1 MKCFPAERAH
11 YQCQAD
17 NKQWVLKTNKKEMQ
31 VIIRTVFLKGESI
44 KPLKLPL
51 GINSSELT
59 ANGKIRK
66 PSPDCPTTAPN
77 KSNPQAGVITNS
89 PEYPN

>member
-1 MKCFPAERAH
+1 MKCCPAERAH
-11 YQCQAD
+11 QQCQED
-17 NKQWVLKTNKKEMQ
+17 NSQRVLKKNNREME
-31 VIIRTVFLKGESI
+31 IPSELFLKDKSV

-51 GINSSELT
+51 RINSSELT

-66 PSPDCPTTAPN
+66 ALPDCSRIAPN

-89 PEYPN
+89 PENPN